1 MEANT
6 MAQRFL
12 APELIAEGVIKQK
25 GTVSHDEHLITRGYL
40 HSNVL
45 NGIHPDSANYIEV
58 LADNGVN
65 KLKVK
70 PLTVTDVTVDATQT
84 SLADFVTNVY
94 TGSNFQEGDIVFLSA
109 TSPIESYIHNGGTA
123 GTADDWE
130 LINSGLSDAQIRA
143 KLSASNG
150 IDYNATTGEFTAD
163 QTEIRGFF
171 SAGTGLAFA
180 GGEFS
185 LNATSDQ
192 ITEGTNNLF
201 YADSLVDNHLSGGT
215 AIGYNAGVISFTGDS
230 DDVSEGSVNQYFTQ
244 ARSRSALSL
253 ASVTGPD
260 IQLLQY
266 NSTTGVLSV
275 ELSDI
280 FAELS
285 AGQGLSWDGGGQ
297 FSLDANTDDIAQLAG
312 ATNKFYADSL
322 VDAHLSGGTA
332 IGYNAGV
339 ISFTGDSDDVNE
351 GSVNQY
357 FTQQRSRESI
367 QADPAAGNL
376 LTYDDATGDILVA
389 LSSFRK
395 GFQNQSLTA
404 NTGLALTH
412 NLGEQ
417 LVHVSAMDGS
427 GNKVELEVVYTSST
441 VVTVKSTVSLS
452 GIDIAVSI

>member
-1 MEANT
+1 

-12 APELIAEGVIKQK
+12 APEVIAEGVIKQK

-58 LADNGVN
+58 VADEGVN

-84 SLADFVTNVY
+84 SLANFVTNVY

-130 LINSGLSDAQIRA
+130 LINSGLDDSQIRA
-143 KLSASNG
+143 KFSASSG
-150 IDYNATTGEFTAD
+150 IDYNSSTGEFTAD
-163 QTEIRGFF
+163 QTEIQGFF
-171 SAGTGLAFA
+171 SAGTGLALS
-180 GGEFS
+180 GGEYS
-185 LNATSDQ
+185 LDATSDQ
-192 ITEGTNNLF
+192 VTEGSNNLYF
-201 YADSLVDNHLSGGT
+201 TTARVDNHLSGGT
-215 AIGYNAGVISFTGDS
+215 AIDYNEGVISFNGDS
-230 DDVSEGSVNQYFTQ
+230 DDVTEGTTNQYFTNTR
-244 ARSRSALSL
+244 ARGAFAL
-253 ASVTGPD
+253 ASVAGPD
-260 IQLLQY
+260 VQLLTY
-266 NSTTGVLSV
+266 SSSDGEFSLPASV
-275 ELSDI
+275 V
-280 FAELS
+280 FAEFS
-285 AGQGLSWDGGGQ
+285 AGQGLSFDNGDY
-297 FSLDANTDDIAQLAG
+297 SLDANTDDIAQLDG

-332 IGYNAGV
+332 IDYNAGV
-339 ISFTGDSDDVNE
+339 ISFNGDSDDVTE
-351 GSVNQY
+351 GSTNQY
-357 FTQQRSRESI
+357 FTQARARESI
-367 QADPAAGNL
+367 AADPAAGNL
-376 LTYDDATGDILVA
+376 LTYDDATGEMLVA

-404 NTGLALTH
+404 NTALALTH
-412 NLGEQ
+412 NLGER

-427 GNKVELEVVYTSST
+427 GNKVELEVTYTNSNS
-441 VVTVKSTVSLS
+441 VSVKSTVALT

>member
-1 MEANT
+1 

-70 PLTVTDVTVDATQT
+70 PLTVTDVTVEATET
-84 SLADFVTNVY
+84 SLANFVSNVY
-94 TGSNFQEGDIVFLSA
+94 DGSNFQEGDIVFLTA

-130 LINSGLSDAQIRA
+130 LINSGLSDAQIRS
-143 KLSASNG
+143 KLSASSG
-150 IDYNATTGEFTAD
+150 INYNATTGQFTAD
-163 QTEIRGFF
+163 QGEIKAFF
-171 SAGTGLAFA
+171 SAGTGLAYSD
-180 GGEFS
+180 GQFS
-185 LNATSDQ
+185 LSANSDQ

-201 YADSLVDNHLSGGT
+201 YADSLVDSHLSGGT
-215 AIGYNAGVISFTGDS
+215 GISYNAGVIAFDGNTDDVVEAVGATNRYFTEQRVIDTLGVAAAGTDDVQLATFSAQGDISVLLSDVLNEFSAGAGLTFDGGEYSFTGS
-230 DDVSEGSVNQYFTQ
+230 TSDVSEGTNLYYTDARARNAISVDAAGLAYNASTGEI
-244 ARSRSALSL
+244 ALTADS
-253 ASVTGPD
+253 
-260 IQLLQY
+260 
-266 NSTTGVLSV
+266 
-275 ELSDI
+275 
-280 FAELS
+280 
-285 AGQGLSWDGGGQ
+285 
-297 FSLDANTDDIAQLAG
+297 DDIAE
-312 ATNKFYADSL
+312 
-322 VDAHLSGGTA
+322 GTS
-332 IGYNAGV
+332 NL
-339 ISFTGDSDDVNE
+339 
-351 GSVNQY
+351 Y
-357 FTQQRSRESI
+357 FTNARAQAAIS
-367 QADPAAGNL
+367 ADPAAGNL
-376 LTYDDATGDILVA
+376 ASVTNGEILVA
-389 LSSFRK
+389 LSQFRK

-427 GNKVELEVVYTSST
+427 GNKVELEVVYTSSS
-441 VVTVKSTVSLS
+441 VVTVKSTVGLT

>member
-1 MEANT
+1 

-12 APELIAEGVIKQK
+12 APEVTFEGVLKQK
-25 GTVSHDEHLITRGYL
+25 GTVSNDEHLITRGYL

-70 PLTVTDVTVDATQT
+70 PLTITDVTVNATET
-84 SLADFVTNVY
+84 SLANFISNVY

-130 LINSGLSDAQIRA
+130 LINSGLDDSQIRA
-143 KLSASNG
+143 KFSASSG
-150 IDYNATTGEFTAD
+150 IDYNSSTGEFTAD
-163 QTEIRGFF
+163 QTEIQGFF
-171 SAGTGLAFA
+171 SAGTGLALS
-180 GGEFS
+180 GGEYS
-185 LNATSDQ
+185 LDATSDQ
-192 ITEGTNNLF
+192 VTEGSNNLYF
-201 YADSLVDNHLSGGT
+201 TTARVDNHLSGGT
-215 AIGYNAGVISFTGDS
+215 AIDYNEGVISFNGDS
-230 DDVSEGSVNQYFTQ
+230 DDVTEGTTNQYFTNTR
-244 ARSRSALSL
+244 ARGAFAL
-253 ASVTGPD
+253 ASVAGPD
-260 IQLLQY
+260 VQLLTY
-266 NSTTGVLSV
+266 SSSDGEFSLPASV
-275 ELSDI
+275 V
-280 FAELS
+280 FAEFS
-285 AGQGLSWDGGGQ
+285 AGQGLT
-297 FSLDANTDDIAQLAG
+297 FSNGVYDLDANTDDITQLAG

-332 IGYNAGV
+332 IGYSAGV
-339 ISFTGDSDDVNE
+339 ISFTGDTDDVAE
-351 GSVNQY
+351 GANLYYTDTRVRNA
-357 FTQQRSRESI
+357 I

-376 LTYDDATGDILVA
+376 VTFDSATGDILVA
-389 LSSFRK
+389 LSQFRR

-427 GNKVELEVVYTSST
+427 GNAIELEVVYTSSS
-441 VVTVKSTVSLS
+441 VVTVKSTVNLT

>member
-1 MEANT
+1 

-12 APELIAEGVIKQK
+12 APELIAEGVIKQN
-25 GTVSHDEHLITRGYL
+25 GTVSDDAHLITRGYL

-84 SLADFVTNVY
+84 SLANFVANVY

-109 TSPIESYIHNGGTA
+109 TSPLESYIHNGGTA

-130 LINSGLSDAQIRA
+130 LINSGLSDAQIRS
-143 KLSASNG
+143 KLSASSG

-180 GGEFS
+180 GGQFS

-201 YADSLVDNHLSGGT
+201 YADSLVDDYLTGGSG
-215 AIGYNAGVISFTGDS
+215 IDYDAGVISFNGDS
-230 DDVSEGSVNQYFTQ
+230 DNVSEGTTNLYFSQ
-244 ARSRSALSL
+244 ARSRGALSL

-280 FAELS
+280 FSQLS
-285 AGQGLSWDGGGQ
+285 AGQGLSWDGGGE
-297 FSLDANTDDIAQLAG
+297 FSLDANTDDIAQLVG
-312 ATNKFYADSL
+312 ATNKFYSDSL

-339 ISFTGDSDDVNE
+339 ISFNGDSDDVSE

-357 FTQQRSRESI
+357 FTQARSRDSI

-376 LTYDDATGDILVA
+376 LSYDDTTGDILVA

-441 VVTVKSTVSLS
+441 VVTVKSTVSLT